1 MILLFCILDVF
12 CPWSG
17 VVDCYRSMRSFERL
31 TLNVRSRS
39 TLNVINQPIN
49 QSRMY
54 VCVASISLA
63 DMLSWLYQ
71 SNIVLYICNYVC
83 VNLCDQ

>member
-31 TLNVRSRS
+31 TLNVRSKIQDPQHICKQKTRFHH
-39 TLNVINQPIN
+39 IAI
-49 QSRMY
+49 
-54 VCVASISLA
+54 
-63 DMLSWLYQ
+63 MLIM
-71 SNIVLYICNYVC
+71 IVGRIVYFHHRIHKGML
-83 VNLCDQ
+83 

>member
-31 TLNVRSRS
+31 TLNVRSKIQDS
-39 TLNVINQPIN
+39 YTIDTFSSDYDEYFDEFGI
-49 QSRMY
+49 
-54 VCVASISLA
+54 
-63 DMLSWLYQ
+63 
-71 SNIVLYICNYVC
+71 
-83 VNLCDQ
+83 LCDAHGA